1 MSPVTGADKKLS
13 EIEKVLACI
22 RGVKHVFYLTE
33 EMREGLEEL
42 ERRYPPIGPLT
53 VQNDGVLEC
62 LKRSHVACI
71 VKNDT
76 FRGPP
81 HPTVILI
88 NGDGAIIGSEL
99 LRGEKVEP
107 GEGTKTL
114 YLGKDF
120 VVFVGKESG
129 KGSRFVLPPV
139 EFREVEEVAGTVRVI
154 SSSPSTTGDL
164 FLRKKAGLEDDPQL
178 ASILIGFDLRQQ

>member
-1 MSPVTGADKKLS
+1 MNPKSETDKKL
-13 EIEKVLACI
+13 EEVENVLAGL
-22 RGVKHVFYLTE
+22 RGVRHTFYLTG
-33 EMREGLEEL
+33 EMREGLGRL

-62 LKRSHVACI
+62 LKRHHVACI
-71 VKNDT
+71 VKDKT
-76 FRGPP
+76 FRGPN
-81 HPTVILI
+81 HPTVVLV
-88 NGDGAIIGSEL
+88 NGNGAVIGREL
-99 LRGEKVEP
+99 LRGEKVKP

-114 YLGKDF
+114 FLGKDF

-139 EFREVEEVAGTVRVI
+139 EFEEVEAVRGTARVV

-164 FLRKKAGLEDDPQL
+164 FLRKKAGLEDDPKL
-178 ASILIGFDLRQQ
+178 ASILIGFDLRRQ